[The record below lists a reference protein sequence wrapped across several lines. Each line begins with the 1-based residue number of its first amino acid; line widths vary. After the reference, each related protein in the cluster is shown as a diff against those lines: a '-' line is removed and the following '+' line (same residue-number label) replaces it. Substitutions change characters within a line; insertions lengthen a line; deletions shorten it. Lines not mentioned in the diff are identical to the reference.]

1 MLLSAVTGAGTVV
14 KAPSTS
20 SCRGYI
26 GDAKSLI
33 VVRRVGFLP
42 VEGHPYLHV
51 IPMSLSQ
58 AALAPLTER
67 VKALGPF

>member
-1 MLLSAVTGAGTVV
+1 V
-14 KAPSTS
+14 
-20 SCRGYI
+20 
-26 GDAKSLI
+26 D
-33 VVRRVGFLP
+33 RRVGFLP

-58 AALAPLTER
+58 AALAQLTER